1 MRELVV
7 GLFLVFMG
15 IVVGIGIGI
24 GIGLDNGFTEGQISI
39 ASGQT
44 KCELKANVDKTT
56 KWECTQPK

>member
-1 MRELVV
+1 MRELVAV
-7 GLFLVFMG
+7 LFLVFMG
-15 IVVGIGIGI
+15 IVVGIGIS
-24 GIGLDNGFTEGQISI
+24 LDKGFTEGQISI